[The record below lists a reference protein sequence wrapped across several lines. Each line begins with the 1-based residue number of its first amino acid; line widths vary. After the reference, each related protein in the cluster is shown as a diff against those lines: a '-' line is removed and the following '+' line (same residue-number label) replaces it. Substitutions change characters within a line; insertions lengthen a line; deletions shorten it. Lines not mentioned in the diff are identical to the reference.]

1 MCAGLTVTLVTTKVP
16 NFAVSDFATT
26 GIYATSVSFILW
38 NLKSPYFAT
47 PIGFL
52 FGGIVAVG
60 MYLTVLRPLIRRGAS
75 LVMLMIAT
83 LAVDLIFT
91 GADLLFIE
99 QTTKLYGRI
108 LGDKGY
114 TLYSIYALG
123 DFRLFGEQGMLF
135 VGPITV
141 VGVTISLYLLLNKT
155 KFGVA
160 MRASI
165 ENANLARTVGINVE
179 KVYLISW
186 FIAGG
191 ITGLAG
197 GFYAITYLT
206 QQGLAL
212 TLIVSIFAGS
222 VLGGLGSIY
231 GAIIGGFVIGIGQT
245 YVTGSL
251 ILFVNSITH
260 SSAGDQL
267 DAFQLGIPLAI
278 MIVTLLIAPKGL
290 TAVRWRRIFG
300 GKAKS

>member
-1 MCAGLTVTLVTTKVP
+1 MCVGLTVTYLTTKVP
-16 NFAVSDFATT
+16 NFAVGDFATT
-26 GIYATSVSFILW
+26 GIYATSVAFILW
-38 NLKSPYFAT
+38 NIKSPYLAT

-52 FGGIVAVG
+52 FGGIVAVV
-60 MYLTVLRPLIRRGAS
+60 MYLAVLRPLIRRGAS

-99 QTTKLYGRI
+99 ETTKLYGRI

-141 VGVTISLYLLLNKT
+141 AGVTLALYLLLNKT

-160 MRASI
+160 MRAAI
-165 ENANLARTVGINVE
+165 ENADLAKTVGINVE
-179 KVYLISW
+179 KVYLVSW

-191 ITGLAG
+191 ITGFAG
-197 GFYAITYLT
+197 GFFAITYLT

-222 VLGGLGSIY
+222 VLGGLSSIY
-231 GAIIGGFVIGIGQT
+231 GAIIGGFVIGVGQT
-245 YVTGSL
+245 YITGSL
-251 ILFVNSITH
+251 ILFVNALTH

-267 DAFQLGIPLAI
+267 NAFQLGIPLAI
-278 MIVTLLIAPKGL
+278 MIITLLIAPQGL
-290 TAVRWRRIFG
+290 TAVRWRRIF
-300 GKAKS
+300 ARANKS